1 VRRALGTAGT
11 FLRVAVLHELQYRV
25 NFYLQL
31 VQSLVAAGTALAVLA
46 LVFGYTP
53 ELAGW
58 SRDELLVVLG
68 VHVLLGG
75 VIQTAV
81 QPNMTRLL
89 QDIRQGTLDFALT
102 KPLDAQWLVST
113 RELQVWHLA
122 DVAVGSVLVVV
133 GAVRVGGAGPLDV
146 ALFALTLML
155 GTVMIYCAWLAVTV
169 TGFWAVRM
177 DVLVE
182 LFDGLYQAGR
192 WPVTIYPGWLRVTFT
207 FLVPLAFAV
216 TVPAQALTQQ
226 LGPVAVLAAAALAAL
241 LVVLTRLLWL
251 VGLRHYSGA
260 SA

>member
-1 VRRALGTAGT
+1 MGRALRTAGT
-11 FLRVAVLHELQYRV
+11 FLRVTVLHELQYRV

-58 SRDELLVVLG
+58 TRDELLVVLG

-89 QDIRQGTLDFALT
+89 ADIRQGTLDFALT
-102 KPLDAQWLVST
+102 KPMDAQWLVST

-122 DVAVGSVLVVV
+122 DVAVGGVLVFV
-133 GAVRVGGAGPLDV
+133 GAVRVGRAGPLDV
-146 ALFALTLML
+146 ALFALTLVL

-216 TVPAQALTQQ
+216 TVPAQALTHQ

-241 LVVLTRLLWL
+241 LVVLTRLLWRI
-251 VGLRHYSGA
+251 GLRHYSGA